1 MKKFL
6 FLFCLCFSLS
16 VSGAWIGDEKVKPIE
31 IEKGEIKKPNEILP
45 RIPVIVPITCSY
57 NEGTLYFTFLEDLGE
72 TQITV
77 THQFLGEVTT
87 YVCDAMNG
95 SVVVPVSSESGSYL
109 IEIVT
114 ENGEC
119 YYGEYVL

>member
-1 MKKFL
+1 ML
-6 FLFCLCFSLS
+6 ATNIHPICSAVSL
-16 VSGAWIGDEKVKPIE
+16 DEKNIV
-31 IEKGEIKKPNEILP
+31 IEKGSSKDPNEVRP
-45 RIPVIVPITCSY
+45 RTPVLVPIACTY
-57 NEGTLYFTFLEDLGE
+57 NDGVLYFSFLEDLGE
-72 TQITV
+72 MEIRVINQS
-77 THQFLGEVTT
+77 LGVISTSE
-87 YVCDAMNG
+87 CDAMNG